1 MRTLPTLTA
10 VLLALLL
17 ALAPG
22 RSTAAEQT
30 TPPVELTL
38 VHANDVYE
46 IQPVE
51 GGRYGGPARMAT
63 VAADLKRA
71 GGPVLV
77 TLGGDYLSPSALGT
91 ARVDGQPLAGR
102 QMVEVLGALGLDWT
116 TLGNHEF
123 DVSEERFRAHLGEAK
138 FGIVSSN
145 VVDGNGQPF
154 AGLQTSAV
162 VPVQAG
168 GRTLRIGLVGL
179 TIDSNRKPWVRY
191 HDPVESAREQVAKL
205 RGKTDAIIALTHLSL
220 ARDSALAAA
229 VPEIDLILG
238 GHEHENWHIFRG
250 PKFVP
255 IVKAD
260 ANFRSLAI
268 VTLRFAAP
276 GTRPTVTTRMQLVDD
291 SIPADQAVAAVADR
305 WTEVGFAA
313 FRKDGFTPE
322 RVIAVSDEPLDGLEA
337 TVRNRPGRLT
347 ALIAQAMQREAKGAD
362 AAVFNGGSVR
372 IDDVLPAG
380 PVTEYDILRILP
392 FGGKVVAATLDGAL
406 LTRVLDIGV
415 HNQGLGGY
423 LHSAGITW
431 ENGVW
436 QVGGKPVDPAGRYR
450 VALTDFLLSGG
461 EVNLGFLT
469 RDNPQV
475 RDVVEL
481 RDIRRVLIEEL
492 AAAWPK
498 PAMP

>member
-1 MRTLPTLTA
+1 MRIPLLGIVA
-10 VLLALLL
+10 LLAALLVL
-17 ALAPG
+17 DSG
-22 RSTAAEQT
+22 QSEAAEHPL
-30 TPPVELTL
+30 PPAELTL
-38 VHANDVYE
+38 IHANDVYE

-51 GGRYGGPARMAT
+51 GGRFGGPARVAT
-63 VAADLKRA
+63 VIAALKQA
-71 GGPVLV
+71 GTPVLA

-102 QMVEVLGALGLDWT
+102 QMVEVLGAMGLEWT

-123 DVSEERFRAHLGEAK
+123 DVSEARFRAHLGEAK
-138 FGIVSSN
+138 FGIVAAN
-145 VVDGNGQPF
+145 VVGADGQPF
-154 AGLQTSAV
+154 AGVVASTV

-168 GRTLRIGLVGL
+168 ERTLRIGLVGL
-179 TIDSNRKPWVRY
+179 TMDANRKDWVRY
-191 HDPVESAREQVAKL
+191 RDPIASARAEVAKL
-205 RGKTDAIIALTHLSL
+205 QGKTDAIVALTHLSL
-220 ARDSALAAA
+220 AQDSSLATA
-229 VPEIDLILG
+229 VPGIDLILG
-238 GHEHENWHIFRG
+238 GHEHENWQIFRG
-250 PKFVP
+250 PGFMP

-260 ANFRSLAI
+260 ANFRSVAI
-268 VTLRFAAP
+268 VTLRFAAA
-276 GTRPTVTTRMQLVDD
+276 GTRPTVTTRLQLIDE
-291 SIPADQAVAAVADR
+291 SIPTDPTVAALADR

-313 FRKDGFTPE
+313 FRRDGFTPE
-322 RVIAVSDEPLDGLEA
+322 RVIAVTDEPLDGLEA

-347 ALIAQAMQREAKGAD
+347 ALIAQAMLREAKGAD

-392 FGGKVVAATLDGAL
+392 FGGRVVAATLDGAL
-406 LTRVLDIGV
+406 LTRVLDTGV

-423 LHSAGITW
+423 LHSASITW

-492 AAAWPK
+492 AATWPK
-498 PAMP
+498 PAEP

>member
-63 VAADLKRA
+63 VADDLKRA

-91 ARVDGQPLAGR
+91 ARVD
-102 QMVEVLGALGLDWT
+102 
-116 TLGNHEF
+116 
-123 DVSEERFRAHLGEAK
+123 
-138 FGIVSSN
+138 
-145 VVDGNGQPF
+145 GQPF

-191 HDPVESAREQVAKL
+191 QDPIESAREQVAKL

-238 GHEHENWHIFRG
+238 GHEHENWQIFRG

-406 LTRVLDIGV
+406 LTRVLDAGV

-436 QVGGKPVDPAGRYR
+436 QVGGEPVDPAGRYR

>member
-1 MRTLPTLTA
+1 MRIILLGA
-10 VLLALLL
+10 VALLAALLVL
-17 ALAPG
+17 DSG
-22 RSTAAEQT
+22 RSEAAEHPL
-30 TPPVELTL
+30 PPVELTI

-123 DVSEERFRAHLGEAK
+123 DVSEARFRAHLGEAK

-145 VVDGNGQPF
+145 VVDKNGQPF
-154 AGLQTSAV
+154 AGLRTSAV

-168 GRTLRIGLVGL
+168 GRTLRIGLIGL

-191 HDPVESAREQVAKL
+191 QDPIESAREQVAKL
-205 RGKTDAIIALTHLSL
+205 QGKTDAIVALTHLSL
-220 ARDSALAAA
+220 AQDSRLATA

-238 GHEHENWHIFRG
+238 GHEHENWQIFRG

-268 VTLRFAAP
+268 VTLRFTAA
-276 GTRPTVTTRMQLVDD
+276 GTRPTVTTRLQLVDD
-291 SIPADQAVAAVADR
+291 SIPADPTVAALADR

-322 RVIAVSDEPLDGLEA
+322 RVIAVTDEPLDGLEA

-347 ALIAQAMQREAKGAD
+347 GLIARAMLREAKGAD

-380 PVTEYDILRILP
+380 PITEYDILRILP
-392 FGGKVVAATLDGAL
+392 FGGRMVTATLDGAL
-406 LTRVLDIGV
+406 LTWVLDAGV

>member
-1 MRTLPTLTA
+1 MLVA
-10 VLLALLL
+10 ALLAGLLT
-17 ALAPG
+17 LAPDQP
-22 RSTAAEQT
+22 AAGESPA
-30 TPPVELTL
+30 PPAQVTL

-63 VAADLKRA
+63 VVADLKRA
-71 GGPVLV
+71 GGPVLA

-91 ARVDGQPLAGR
+91 AKFNGQPLAGR
-102 QMVEVLGALGLDWT
+102 QLVEVLGALGLDWT

-123 DVSEERFRAHLGEAK
+123 DVSEARFRAHLGEAK

-191 HDPVESAREQVAKL
+191 QDPIQSARDEVAKL
-205 RGKTDAIIALTHLSL
+205 QGKTDAIVALTHLSL
-220 ARDSALAAA
+220 AQDSRLAAA

-238 GHEHENWHIFRG
+238 GHEHENWQIFRG
-250 PKFVP
+250 PGFVP

-260 ANFRSLAI
+260 ANFRSVAI
-268 VTLRFAAP
+268 VILAFGAADE
-276 GTRPTVTTRMQLVDD
+276 RPTVTTRLQLVDD
-291 SIPADQAVAAVADR
+291 SIPADPTVAALADR

-313 FRKDGFTPE
+313 FRQDGFTPE
-322 RVIAVSDEPLDGLEA
+322 RVIALTDEPLDGLEA

-347 ALIAQAMQREAKGAD
+347 GLIARAMQREVKGAD
-362 AAVFNGGSVR
+362 VALFNGGSVR

-380 PVTEYDILRILP
+380 PITEYDILRILP

-406 LTRVLDIGV
+406 LTRVLDAGV

-431 ENGVW
+431 GNGIW

-461 EVNLGFLT
+461 EINLGFLT

-475 RDVVEL
+475 REVEEL
-481 RDIRRVLIEEL
+481 RDIRRTLIEEL
-492 AAAWPK
+492 AATWPK
-498 PAMP
+498 PAKP

>member
-1 MRTLPTLTA
+1 MRAPLLYTA
-10 VLLALLL
+10 ALLAALLVL
-17 ALAPG
+17 DSG
-22 RSTAAEQT
+22 RSEATEHPL
-30 TPPVELTL
+30 PPAELTL
-38 VHANDVYE
+38 IHANDVYE

-63 VAADLKRA
+63 VVADLKRA
-71 GGPVLV
+71 GGPVLA

-91 ARVDGQPLAGR
+91 AKFNGQPLAGR

-123 DVSEERFRAHLGEAK
+123 DVSEARFRAHLSEAK

-191 HDPVESAREQVAKL
+191 QDPIQSARDEVAKL
-205 RGKTDAIIALTHLSL
+205 QGKTDAIVALTHLSL
-220 ARDSALAAA
+220 AQDSRLAAA

-238 GHEHENWHIFRG
+238 GHEHENWQIFRG

-276 GTRPTVTTRMQLVDD
+276 GTRPTVTTRLQLVDD
-291 SIPADQAVAAVADR
+291 SIPADPTVAALAGR

-313 FRKDGFTPE
+313 FRQDGFTPE
-322 RVIAVSDEPLDGLEA
+322 RVIALTDEPLDGLEA

-347 ALIAQAMQREAKGAD
+347 GLIARAMQREAKRGRSPVQRRLGAHRRRVAGRTNHRVRHPAHPALWRPGGGSHPGRRPAHPGSGRRGAQPGVGGLPAFGRYHLGERHLAGGRQTSRSGRPLPGGAD
-362 AAVFNGGSVR
+362 RFPPLRRRGEPR
-372 IDDVLPAG
+372 LPHPRQPAG
-380 PVTEYDILRILP
+380 AR
-392 FGGKVVAATLDGAL
+392 G
-406 LTRVLDIGV
+406 R
-415 HNQGLGGY
+415 
-423 LHSAGITW
+423 GI
-431 ENGVW
+431 
-436 QVGGKPVDPAGRYR
+436 A
-450 VALTDFLLSGG
+450 
-461 EVNLGFLT
+461 
-469 RDNPQV
+469 
-475 RDVVEL
+475 
-481 RDIRRVLIEEL
+481 
-492 AAAWPK
+492 
-498 PAMP
+498 